1 MAELLHW
8 LITLSEQGIWKEVPI
23 FSKEHP
29 YVSTVVLVIL
39 IFILCY
45 ALIIHAIEIVQKL
58 LIWLPSRSWASIVT
72 VLVLGAV
79 AIGFI
84 LAISFTIV
92 NTMVEATMPV
102 PSLTVGKVVFVGEPI
117 VLSWSFDKQGNDQ
130 PILFEIQSAKDKKFQ
145 DDLRAEAATD
155 DEGVQIPRKIDGS
168 RYWHVCA
175 VKGEMKDGV
184 LKAGTRFGR
193 CSDPLLISQ
202 YENAISRI
210 NATCRVTIYVSSTYE
225 NGKFRFMNGSDNS
238 LNGFDTKLAVHIASK
253 IIEKLH
259 LSDTCG
265 KKVDTANIVPVSW
278 SDLLVDISKGSADM
292 AISAITRTKDREDNF
307 RIRFSKSYYCTSQ
320 AIMWVGKRETQ
331 PLNKIMLGKRIGVQ
345 EKTTSENFVNY
356 LSKKFGKG
364 FVEIKK
370 YRGVQEIVSALT
382 SSEIDYGIAD
392 EPFAKSAGMR
402 LHKAA
407 ETYFNFRKLNRDEY
421 PIVDEEYAVA
431 VSAREDKL

>member
-8 LITLSEQGIWKEVPI
+8 LITLSEQGILKEVPI

-84 LAISFTIV
+84 LAISFIIV

-225 NGKFRFMNGSDNS
+225 NGKF
-238 LNGFDTKLAVHIASK
+238 VIA
-253 IIEKLH
+253 H
-259 LSDTCG
+259 
-265 KKVDTANIVPVSW
+265 AP
-278 SDLLVDISKGSADM
+278 
-292 AISAITRTKDREDNF
+292 
-307 RIRFSKSYYCTSQ
+307 
-320 AIMWVGKRETQ
+320 
-331 PLNKIMLGKRIGVQ
+331 
-345 EKTTSENFVNY
+345 
-356 LSKKFGKG
+356 FGHG
-364 FVEIKK
+364 
-370 YRGVQEIVSALT
+370 GGCQ
-382 SSEIDYGIAD
+382 
-392 EPFAKSAGMR
+392 
-402 LHKAA
+402 
-407 ETYFNFRKLNRDEY
+407 
-421 PIVDEEYAVA
+421 
-431 VSAREDKL
+431 